1 MTSTPPG
8 RLSGD
13 HLWRREESD
22 GGSYPQNLRLRVHR
36 AISWIQRAEMAA
48 VDGDPDVA
56 FTCYW
61 IAFNAAY
68 AEDTAYAAEITARD
82 LFRNYID
89 RILRLDD
96 EGMIVDAVWNRFSEL
111 VNDLLSN
118 IYVYEPFWKHQNGV
132 VGFDDWEDRLR
143 YSMQVINQARAGQ
156 KTDLLLATLFDRLY
170 VLRNQILHG
179 GATWN
184 SSVNRKQVEDGA
196 ELMAFLIPVFVSVMM
211 GHPDEPWGANHYP
224 VVE

>member
-1 MTSTPPG
+1 MTSTPSG

-96 EGMIVDAVWNRFSEL
+96 EGVIVGAVWNRFSEL

-118 IYVYEPFWKHQNGV
+118 RYVYEPFWKHQNGV
-132 VGFDDWEDRLR
+132 LGFDDWEDRLR
-143 YSMQVINQARAGQ
+143 YGMQAINQARAGQ

-211 GHPDEPWGANHYP
+211 DHPDEPWGANHYP